1 MMFVTFS
8 SLFSFGEVK
17 PPKIDIPHLD
27 KAIHFTFYFVACI
40 TGVFFLRERYKGSM
54 NFRKALLVMVVFT
67 VVYGIIIEVLQYTMT
82 ENREGDFLDAMANAL
97 GGFCG
102 AIATKWYFSTQR
114 GLKWKY

>member
-1 MMFVTFS
+1 
-8 SLFSFGEVK
+8 
-17 PPKIDIPHLD
+17 
-27 KAIHFTFYFVACI
+27 
-40 TGVFFLRERYKGSM
+40 
-54 NFRKALLVMVVFT
+54 MVVFT